1 VLLLKH
7 WSISVCIVYAFIPA
21 AGLHLNAAALR
32 CARAA
37 LALRLCLCLPVG
49 RDVPRQSLARLQ
61 RLRGENVK
69 AESRWD
75 HQTFL

>member
-21 AGLHLNAAALR
+21 AGLHLNA
-32 CARAA
+32 AA